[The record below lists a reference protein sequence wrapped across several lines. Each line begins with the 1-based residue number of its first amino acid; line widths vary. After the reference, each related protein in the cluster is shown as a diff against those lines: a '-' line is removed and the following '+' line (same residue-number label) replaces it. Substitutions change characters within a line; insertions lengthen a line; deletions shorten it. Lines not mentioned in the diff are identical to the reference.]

1 MIIQPGVNTPST
13 LDMVELVR
21 TDSNRFIDVTFQDD
35 TGTAT
40 DIDETLTAAGE
51 AKGELD
57 LEVTNMAGT
66 VLYSETYFPVPIPDD
81 RRITNPSTGK
91 YQIKWGPETIVVD
104 GVDSETGETATAG
117 PQLFNWHI
125 RQTYGTEDFYR
136 TQLVEVVS
144 PRTLSMLP
152 RFRLQLD
159 KSLKIVIP
167 EEYCNLGYTDAQLV
181 VYLQMGLARINAAQ
195 PYVGWS
201 SLDAFPLE
209 DYFEILIRTAL
220 LCALDSQ
227 YLFGVDTDVPS
238 FSDQG
243 HSFVITHAGQIK
255 ALRDALATE
264 LARDI
269 REFKLH
275 FVRSGS
281 IGAEF
286 RLGWSFYQTLTT
298 APPGSLF
305 RNTIAYMP

>member
-21 TDSNRFIDVTFQDD
+21 EDSKRWIDITFQDD
-35 TGTAT
+35 SGTAT
-40 DIDETLTAAGE
+40 DIEEALDSSGN

-57 LEVTNMAGT
+57 LEVTNMGGT
-66 VLYSETYFPVPIPDD
+66 SVYTETYYPIPIPDN
-81 RRITNPSTGK
+81 RRIQHPSTGK
-91 YQIKWGPETIVVD
+91 YYIKWGVN
-104 GVDSETGETATAG
+104 SGETDSVG
-117 PQLFNWHI
+117 PLLFNWHL
-125 RQTYGTEDFYR
+125 RQNSSTEDFYR

-144 PRTLSMLP
+144 PRTLAMLP

-159 KSLKIVIP
+159 KSLKVINP
-167 EEYCNLGYTDAQLV
+167 AQWCTLGYSDAQLV

-201 SLDAFPLE
+201 SIDDFPLE
-209 DYFEILIRTAL
+209 EYFEILIRTAL

-227 YLFGVDTDVPS
+227 YLFAVDTDVPT
-238 FSDQG
+238 FSDSG
-243 HSFVITHAGQIK
+243 HSFVITHAAQLK
-255 ALRDALATE
+255 AMRDALSAE

-286 RLGWSFYQTLTT
+286 RLGWSFYQTLTA

>member
-1 MIIQPGVNTPST
+1 MIIQPGVNSPST

-21 TDSNRFIDVTFQDD
+21 TDSTRFIDVTFQDD

-40 DIDETLTAAGE
+40 AIDETYTSGGV

-57 LEVTNMAGT
+57 LEVTNLAGT
-66 VLYSETYFPVPIPDD
+66 TLYSETYFPVPIPDD
-81 RRITNPSTGK
+81 RRITSPSTGK
-91 YQIKWGPETIVVD
+91 YQIKWGSENLVVD
-104 GVDSETGETATAG
+104 GIDSGTGETANAG
-117 PQLFNWHI
+117 PQLFNWHL
-125 RQTYGTEDFYR
+125 RQTDTTEDFYR

-144 PRTLSMLP
+144 PRTLAMLP

-159 KSLKIVIP
+159 KSLKVIDP
-167 EEYCNLGYTDAQLV
+167 AQWCTLGYSDAQLM

-201 SLDAFPLE
+201 SIDDFPLE
-209 DYFEILIRTAL
+209 SYFEILIRSSL
-220 LCALDSQ
+220 LAALDSQ
-227 YLFGVDTDVPS
+227 YLFAVDTDVPA

-243 HSFVITHAGQIK
+243 HSFVITHAAQLK
-255 ALRDALATE
+255 SMRDSLATE